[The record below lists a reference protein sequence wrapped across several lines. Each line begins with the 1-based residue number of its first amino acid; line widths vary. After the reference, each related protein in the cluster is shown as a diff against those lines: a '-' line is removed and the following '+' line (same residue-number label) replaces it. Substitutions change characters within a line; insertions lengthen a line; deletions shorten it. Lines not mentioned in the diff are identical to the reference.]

1 MILIH
6 GNNISI
12 LVCGQRLKFDELHSE
27 LEESEFLKIGEF
39 LVTKI
44 KHLMYGVVLVIKK
57 FQEVVF
63 DDF

>member
-6 GNNISI
+6 GNNIGI
-12 LVCGQRLKFDELHSE
+12 LVGGRGLKFDELHSE

-39 LVTKI
+39 LVAKI
-44 KHLMYGVVLVIKK
+44 KHLMYGVVLVIKE
-57 FQEVVF
+57 FQEVAF